1 MRSDKI
7 EELMDIYETLVD
19 AGVTFYYEDEEISH
33 GEVTSLTFNEDDTVD
48 IELDE
53 SENFTVEVK
62 DFINNAFKE
71 LLDLKQKLS
80 VYENKLLGEVLEDL
94 ERWYDVEVFV
104 MHDEIRNLHL
114 TANLPKYENM
124 DKVLEIIEYAACV
137 KFEVKGRTVV
147 VRRD

>member
-62 DFINNAFKE
+62 DFINNHLKE
-71 LLDLKQKLS
+71 GMNYHCFETVRKFDKILS
-80 VYENKLLGEVLEDL
+80 
-94 ERWYDVEVFV
+94 
-104 MHDEIRNLHL
+104 
-114 TANLPKYENM
+114 
-124 DKVLEIIEYAACV
+124 
-137 KFEVKGRTVV
+137 
-147 VRRD
+147 

>member
-1 MRSDKI
+1 MAKSGIYAFGVIYQTKVVYVYQDKIGHVEKGKISIWVCLSIFRVAGSEMHNKWDISKI

-62 DFINNAFKE
+62 DFINNHSKE
-71 LLDLKQKLS
+71 GMNYHCFETVRKFD
-80 VYENKLLGEVLEDL
+80 KLLS
-94 ERWYDVEVFV
+94 
-104 MHDEIRNLHL
+104 
-114 TANLPKYENM
+114 
-124 DKVLEIIEYAACV
+124 
-137 KFEVKGRTVV
+137 
-147 VRRD
+147 